1 MDRFAVLREDDTAA
15 LAERAFNGNT
25 KKSTKQ
31 WMNVYKSWAKI
42 RGEKEIMEEI
52 LPLSTLN
59 NVLRRFYAEI
69 RKQNGKEKGA
79 RLPAYN
85 AGGVTSVSS

>member
-42 RGEKEIMEEI
+42 RGENEIMEEI
-52 LPLSTLN
+52 LPVSKLN

-69 RKQNGKEKGA
+69 RKQNGKEYEPDCLSVMQGA
-79 RLPAYN
+79 LQ
-85 AGGVTSVSS
+85 